1 MGKAKKLKEQRK
13 IEREIESE
21 KKKGKKKKKDLIFT
35 IVIIVLVLTVA
46 SIFYFSRLEKQ
57 ENIVFISIE
66 TDKGDIKLELY
77 KDVAPKTVENFV
89 SLIQE
94 EFYNGLAFHR
104 VIENFMIQ
112 GGDPDGNGSGGPGY
126 TFPDEI
132 NPKELGLT
140 DNEIT
145 ALENQGYIYNYNLKS
160 IPHDA
165 GIISMA
171 NAGPNTNGSQFFITT
186 EPQSHL
192 NGKHTVFGRVY
203 EGMDVVREIEQGD
216 IMNKV
221 LIIN

>member
-1 MGKAKKLKEQRK
+1 MGKAQKLKEQRK

-21 KKKGKKKKKDLIFT
+21 EKKGKKKKKDIIFT
-35 IVIIVLVLTVA
+35 IVIIVLVLTIA
-46 SIFYFSRLEKQ
+46 SIFYFSSLKKQ
-57 ENIVFISIE
+57 ENMVLVSIE

-77 KDVAPKTVENFV
+77 KDVAPKTVDNFV
-89 SLIQE
+89 SLAQE
-94 EFYNGLAFHR
+94 EFYNGLTFHR

-126 TFPDEI
+126 AFVDEI

-145 ALENQGYIYNYNLKS
+145 MLENQGYIYSDHLKS

-165 GIISMA
+165 GVISMA

-186 EPQSHL
+186 EPQPHL

-203 EGMDVVREIEQGD
+203 EGMDIVKNIEQGD
-216 IMNKV
+216 VMNKV